1 MLSSVII
8 INGCC
13 QYSRR
18 DTCVGLES
26 AGLLAPLLE
35 EAHALAT
42 TVGSPQ
48 VTATGGI
55 VAAVVRSV
63 VAVASPAD
71 ARTSVKVDQRRPPA
85 KIIST
90 ILV

>member
-1 MLSSVII
+1 MLSLS
-8 INGCC
+8 GCC

-18 DTCVGLES
+18 DTSVGLES
-26 AGLLAPLLE
+26 SGLLAPLLE

-42 TVGSPQ
+42 TVGAPQ
-48 VTATGGI
+48 VTATGGV
-55 VAAVVRSV
+55 VAAFVRSV